1 MNAPVMLE
9 SRPTAPDTHSLTA
22 YAPLPGL
29 GILPVNSFVIR
40 ATQPILIDTGLA
52 ALRSDNM
59 STLRATIDPAD
70 IRWIWITHT
79 DADHVGNLEAVL
91 AEAPNARLVTTYLGM
106 GKMNLLGL
114 PLDRVYLLNP
124 GQSLDAGDRKIFAF
138 APPTFDAPE
147 TTGLFDTRSGTA
159 FTADSF
165 GALMSAPAATA
176 EDIPR
181 DELTEGLTLWSTIDA
196 PWLQSTDASLLEQR
210 IETVRRLAAKTLLSS
225 HLPPARSL
233 SERLFADLARAR
245 SAAPFVGPDQR
256 ALEAMFAAA

>member
-1 MNAPVMLE
+1 MQAPVMLE
-9 SRPTAPDTHSLTA
+9 PRSTAPDTHSLTA

-40 ATQPILIDTGLA
+40 AARPVLVDTGLA
-52 ALRSDNM
+52 ALRDDYLNA
-59 STLRATIDPAD
+59 LRATIDPAD

-79 DADHVGNLEAVL
+79 DADHVGNLAAVL
-91 AEAPNARLVTTYLGM
+91 AEAPHARLVTTYLGM

-124 GQSLDAGDRKIFAF
+124 GQTLDAGDRKLVAF

-147 TTGLFDTRSGTA
+147 TTGLYDSLTGTV

-165 GALMSAPAATA
+165 GALMTAPAMDA

-181 DELTEGLTLWSTIDA
+181 DELADGLSLWSTIDA
-196 PWLQSTDASLLEQR
+196 PWLHSTDAALLEKR
-210 IETVRRLAAKTLLSS
+210 IDTVRRLDAKVLLSS
-225 HLPPARSL
+225 HLPPARGI
-233 SERLFADLARAR
+233 SERLYAELARAR
-245 SAAPFVGPDQR
+245 TAAPFVGPDQN